1 MHFCGVASASA
12 VRGAAGQLAL
22 PLHKALSRART
33 SEQETHTVDMLSL
46 SLWFCS
52 SVLPSLSGVFT
63 FALRYFIWIMKAG
76 NILYLQSTTL
86 HFQGHKKPLH

>member
-12 VRGAAGQLAL
+12 VRGAAGQLAF

-46 SLWFCS
+46 SGS
-52 SVLPSLSGVFT
+52 APLSFH
-63 FALRYFIWIMKAG
+63 
-76 NILYLQSTTL
+76 LYPVYL
-86 HFQGHKKPLH
+86 HLH